1 MGLFG
6 LFKGKEQATPAAAQF
21 PAALGAAAKGEYV
34 PMEKIPDEMFSQGIM
49 GVCCGVEPS
58 EGKVYAPID
67 SKVSQLT
74 DTLHAIGLE
83 AGGMEILIHV
93 GVDTVDM
100 NGRL

>member
-58 EGKVYAPID
+58 ERYTPP
-67 SKVSQLT
+67 LT
-74 DTLHAIGLE
+74 AKSLSLLTRFTPLAWKP
-83 AGGMEILIHV
+83 AV
-93 GVDTVDM
+93 W
-100 NGRL
+100 RF